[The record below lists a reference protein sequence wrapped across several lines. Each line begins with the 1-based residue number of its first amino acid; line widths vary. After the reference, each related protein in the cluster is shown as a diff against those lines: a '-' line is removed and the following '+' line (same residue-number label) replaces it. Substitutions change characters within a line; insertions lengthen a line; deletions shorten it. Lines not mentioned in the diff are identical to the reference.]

1 MRTSEGQTDPPSC
14 LQASHTQLYHL
25 IQMKHFVLIKKI
37 HKTEKIHKTKM
48 CYNIDAGS
56 RHYMVHTR
64 WPKNSDYY
72 LIVCIWKMPKSNF
85 MISVNTKSQ

>member
-1 MRTSEGQTDPPSC
+1 
-14 LQASHTQLYHL
+14 
-25 IQMKHFVLIKKI
+25 
-37 HKTEKIHKTKM
+37 M